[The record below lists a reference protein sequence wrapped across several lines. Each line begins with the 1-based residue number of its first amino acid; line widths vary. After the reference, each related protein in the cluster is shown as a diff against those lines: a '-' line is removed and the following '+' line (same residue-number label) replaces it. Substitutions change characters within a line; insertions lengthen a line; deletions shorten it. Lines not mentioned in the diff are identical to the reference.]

1 MENQTPTPQS
11 TTTMRTFTFDGM
23 PVALASLH
31 EKCDTIIALL
41 STIASSGSGAAMHT
55 PSSGSGAAMHTPI
68 GMTEASKLLGKSPS
82 TIYDMTSKRKIPF
95 HKRGNKLYFFQDELM
110 KWITDGGYSDTH
122 YPDEATAN
130 IDERKAETHLKT
142 LQSEVKRKPKPLM
155 S

>member
-55 PSSGSGAAMHTPI
+55 PI

-82 TIYDMTSKRKIPF
+82 TIYDMTSQQALFLPGRT
-95 HKRGNKLYFFQDELM
+95 DEVDYRRR
-110 KWITDGGYSDTH
+110 IQRH
-122 YPDEATAN
+122 
-130 IDERKAETHLKT
+130 
-142 LQSEVKRKPKPLM
+142 PL
-155 S
+155 SRRSHG

>member
-1 MENQTPTPQS
+1 MEKTPRPQA
-11 TTTMRTFTFDGM
+11 TTTMNNITFDGM

-41 STIASSGSGAAMHT
+41 SSIASGSC
-55 PSSGSGAAMHTPI
+55 GAAMHTPI

-95 HKRGNKLYFFQDELM
+95 HKRGNKLYFFQDELLN
-110 KWITDGGYSDTH
+110 WITNGGCSDTH
-122 YPDEATAN
+122 YPDDAAAN
-130 IDERKAETHLKT
+130 IDERKAERHLKT
-142 LQSEVKRKPKPLM
+142 LQAEVKRKPKPLM

>member
-1 MENQTPTPQS
+1 MENRTSTSQS
-11 TTTMRTFTFDGM
+11 TTNMRTFTFDAM

-31 EKCDTIIALL
+31 EKCATIIALL
-41 STIASSGSGAAMHT
+41 STIARRG
-55 PSSGSGAAMHTPI
+55 PGAAMHTPI

-122 YPDEATAN
+122 YPDDAAAN
-130 IDERKAETHLKT
+130 IDERKAERHLKT
-142 LQSEVKRKPKPLM
+142 LQAEIKRKPKPLM

>member
-1 MENQTPTPQS
+1 MENRTSTPQS
-11 TTTMRTFTFDGM
+11 TTTIRTFSFDGM
-23 PVALASLH
+23 PQSLASLH

-41 STIASSGSGAAMHT
+41 SSIASGSC
-55 PSSGSGAAMHTPI
+55 GAAMHTPI

-122 YPDEATAN
+122 YPDDAAAN
-130 IDERKAETHLKT
+130 IDERKAERHLKT
-142 LQSEVKRKPKPLM
+142 LQAEIKRKPKPLM

>member
-55 PSSGSGAAMHTPI
+55 PI

-82 TIYDMTSKRKIPF
+82 TIYDMTS
-95 HKRGNKLYFFQDELM
+95 DELM

>member
-1 MENQTPTPQS
+1 MENRTSTPQS
-11 TTTMRTFTFDGM
+11 TTTIRTFSFDGM
-23 PVALASLH
+23 PESLASLH
-31 EKCDTIIALL
+31 EKCDTIITLL
-41 STIASSGSGAAMHT
+41 SSIASGTFVAAK
-55 PSSGSGAAMHTPI
+55 HTPI

-82 TIYDMTSKRKIPF
+82 TIYEMTSKRKIPF

-130 IDERKAETHLKT
+130 IDERKAERHLKT
-142 LQSEVKRKPKPLM
+142 LQAEVKRKPKPLM

>member
-1 MENQTPTPQS
+1 
-11 TTTMRTFTFDGM
+11 MRTFTFDGM
-23 PVALASLH
+23 PESLASLH

-41 STIASSGSGAAMHT
+41 SSIASGAC
-55 PSSGSGAAMHTPI
+55 GAAMHTPI

-130 IDERKAETHLKT
+130 VDERKAKRHLKA
-142 LQSEVKRKPKPLM
+142 LQAEVKRKPKPLM

>member
-1 MENQTPTPQS
+1 MENQTSTSQS
-11 TTTMRTFTFDGM
+11 TTTMKNITFDGM

-41 STIASSGSGAAMHT
+41 STIASGSSGAAMY
-55 PSSGSGAAMHTPI
+55 TPI

-82 TIYDMTSKRKIPF
+82 TIYEMTSKRKIPF

-122 YPDEATAN
+122 YLDDAAAN
-130 IDERKAETHLKT
+130 IDERKAERHLKT
-142 LQSEVKRKPKPLM
+142 LQAEVKRKPKPLM

>member
-55 PSSGSGAAMHTPI
+55 PI

-82 TIYDMTSKRKIPF
+82 TIYDMTS
-95 HKRGNKLYFFQDELM
+95 LM

>member
-55 PSSGSGAAMHTPI
+55 PI

-95 HKRGNKLYFFQDELM
+95 HKRGNKLYFFQDELL
-110 KWITDGGYSDTH
+110 KWITNGGCCDTD
-122 YPDEATAN
+122 YPDDAVAS
-130 IDERKAETHLKT
+130 IDERKAERHLKA

>member
-1 MENQTPTPQS
+1 MENRTSTSLS
-11 TTTMRTFTFDGM
+11 TTTMKNITFDGM
-23 PVALASLH
+23 PESLASLH

-41 STIASSGSGAAMHT
+41 SSIANGASCASLHT
-55 PSSGSGAAMHTPI
+55 LI

-122 YPDEATAN
+122 YPDDAVAN
-130 IDERKAETHLKT
+130 IDERKAERHLKT
-142 LQSEVKRKPKPLM
+142 LQVEVKRKPKPLM

>member
-1 MENQTPTPQS
+1 MGNRTSTSQS
-11 TTTMRTFTFDGM
+11 TTNMRTFTFDGM
-23 PVALASLH
+23 PLALASLH
-31 EKCDTIIALL
+31 EKCDKIIALL
-41 STIASSGSGAAMHT
+41 SSIASSGSGAAMHT
-55 PSSGSGAAMHTPI
+55 LI

-122 YPDEATAN
+122 YPDDAAAN
-130 IDERKAETHLKT
+130 IDERKAERHLKT
-142 LQSEVKRKPKPLM
+142 LQAEVKRKPQPLM

>member
-1 MENQTPTPQS
+1 METQTPTPQS

-23 PVALASLH
+23 PESLASLH

-41 STIASSGSGAAMHT
+41 SSIASGTCAA
-55 PSSGSGAAMHTPI
+55 AKHTPI

-110 KWITDGGYSDTH
+110 KWITNGGYSDTH
-122 YPDEATAN
+122 YPDEAAAN
-130 IDERKAETHLKT
+130 IDERKAERHLKT
-142 LQSEVKRKPKPLM
+142 LKAEVKRKPKPLM

>member
-11 TTTMRTFTFDGM
+11 TTTMRTLTFDGM
-23 PVALASLH
+23 PQSLASLH

-41 STIASSGSGAAMHT
+41 SSIPSGTCDAAKY
-55 PSSGSGAAMHTPI
+55 TPI
-68 GMTEASKLLGKSPS
+68 GMTEACKLLGKSPS

-122 YPDEATAN
+122 YPDDAAAN
-130 IDERKAETHLKT
+130 IDERKAERHLKT
-142 LQSEVKRKPKPLM
+142 LQAEVKRKPKPLM

>member
-1 MENQTPTPQS
+1 MEKTPRPQA

-31 EKCDTIIALL
+31 EKCDTIIAML
-41 STIASSGSGAAMHT
+41 SSIASGAC
-55 PSSGSGAAMHTPI
+55 AAAKHTPI
-68 GMTEASKLLGKSPS
+68 GMTEASKLFGKSPS

-122 YPDEATAN
+122 YPDEAAAN
-130 IDERKAETHLKT
+130 IDDCKAERHLKT
-142 LQSEVKRKPKPLM
+142 LQAEVKRKPKPLM